1 MKRIICIATISCL
14 ITTQAAFAG
23 VDKDMKRFWE
33 GSGGLQN
40 ATGATSLEA
49 QSAGYYTL
57 GSMYARTPVKNTQIA
72 SVTMPSIKAGCGGI
86 NMHNGGFSFLN
97 SAEMTKTLKA
107 ISNNSST
114 FALQLSLETLSP
126 VIARKVEELMTWMQ
140 RINQININSCETA
153 ASLVGGVW
161 PRHERASQT
170 ICSTLANNSG
180 IAADFAQSRHNCYAD
195 KEGTQSKIRSKNKEL
210 YDKLAVENVNL
221 AWAAIKD
228 SGLFGDLSSPDTAD
242 AQLAQ
247 LFMTLSGTLI
257 IRGGDTPKY
266 EFISGRMAHN
276 DIIQA
281 LMDGGEIRYHKCDS
295 TDKCLN
301 ISREGNNQTIKET
314 DAFKSKIDKLMY
326 ALLSKVRNDEALT
339 EEEKSFLN
347 NKAQIPLYKILNVYS
362 AYSGADALFEL
373 PVYTDA
379 IATQMLFE
387 YLNDVLRQVE
397 AASDTLIIAS
407 DDHLKKFKENLR
419 DVRMALSAREIK
431 THQTYSTL
439 MKLVERATVIES
451 YLANQV
457 GSPIAESFNRSKEL

>member
-1 MKRIICIATISCL
+1 MKRIISIVSILCL
-14 ITTQAAFAG
+14 VTTQVALAG
-23 VDKDMKRFWE
+23 VEKDMKRFWE
-33 GSGGLQN
+33 GAGGIVN
-40 ATGATSLEA
+40 STGPTSVDA

-57 GSMYARTPVKNTQIA
+57 GGMYARTPVKNTQIA

-97 SAEMTKTLKA
+97 SDEMSKTLKA
-107 ISNNSST
+107 ISNNAST

-126 VIARKVEELMTWMQ
+126 VIARKVEELMTWIQ

-170 ICSTLANNSG
+170 ICSTLANSSG
-180 IAADFAQSRHNCYAD
+180 VAADFAQSRHNCFSD
-195 KEGTQSKIRSKNKEL
+195 KEGTQEKIRSKNKEL
-210 YDKLAVENVNL
+210 YDKLAVEDVNL
-221 AWAAIKD
+221 AWKAIKE
-228 SGLFGDLSSPDTAD
+228 SGLFGDLSSPETLD

-247 LFMTLSGTLI
+247 LFMTLSGTVI

-276 DIIQA
+276 DIIQV
-281 LMDGGEIRYHKCDS
+281 LMEGGDIKYHKCDN

-301 ISREGNNQTIKET
+301 VAREGNHQTIKAT

-326 ALLSKVRNDEALT
+326 ALLNKVRADEALS
-339 EEEKSFLN
+339 EEEKTFLN

-362 AYSGADALFEL
+362 AYSGADSLFEL

-397 AASDTLIIAS
+397 TASDGLMIAS
-407 DDHLKKFKENLR
+407 DDHLKKFKDNLR
-419 DVRMALSAREIK
+419 DVRMALSAREQK